1 MTAALVTEGLDA
13 GYGDVRIVSG
23 LDLRVEEGE
32 VVCLLGSN
40 GAGKTTTL
48 LTVAGVLPALGG
60 TLHLLGEPVRKARP
74 HRLAQRGMTLV
85 PQDRG
90 IFYQLTVAE
99 NLRLRRH
106 RGSKVTVDEVTGFL
120 PALEPLLGRRAGLLS
135 GGEQQMLALGGALI
149 SEPRLLLVDE
159 MSLGLAP
166 IIVERLLPLVRRI
179 ADETGMAVL
188 LVEQHVRAAL
198 AVSDRGYVMQR
209 GTVVAEGPAAELAV
223 AASTLEASY
232 LGPSG
237 ATAP

>member
-1 MTAALVTEGLDA
+1 MTTCALSVRGLHA
-13 GYGDVRIVSG
+13 GYGTVRIVSD
-23 LDLRVEEGE
+23 LDLHVDEGE
-32 VVCLLGSN
+32 VVCLLGAN

-48 LTVAGVLPALGG
+48 LTVAGVLPPLDGTVTVLGQ
-60 TLHLLGEPVRKARP
+60 PVTTTRP
-74 HRLAQRGMTLV
+74 HQVARLGMTLV

-99 NLRLRRH
+99 NLRLRDH
-106 RGSKVTVDEVTGFL
+106 RDSRVTIAEVHELL
-120 PALEPLLGRRAGLLS
+120 PALEPLMGRRAGLLS

-149 SEPRLLLVDE
+149 SDPRLLLVDE

-179 ADETGMAVL
+179 ADERGMAVL

-209 GTVVAEGPAAELAV
+209 GTVVASGPAAELAD
-223 AASTLEASY
+223 AAHTLEESY
-232 LGPSG
+232 LGP
-237 ATAP
+237 APAR